1 MTSRELAALA
11 GVSQSTVSRVL
22 NGRQGVSREKQQKV
36 LEMARNYQFELDVN
50 ARGLRTKKP
59 GRVGVLLSR
68 SFIGFDV
75 NLFWATIYS
84 RLHVKLLER
93 GYTSLPI
100 YGYHGSEKEVLNRL
114 IQQKQTDRMI
124 LVSMNGFYLQEDL
137 QILFERNIP
146 FVCIYDRQERD
157 IYYPE
162 KNVKVVA
169 LDFKDAG
176 QKAGHFLY
184 QMGHRRIAVQTN
196 RLATSD
202 ISRYEGVREVLGKN
216 TVLRELPEIP
226 ESNPVTFQGG
236 YAVAKRGM
244 NILKESTAV
253 LAVNDASALGMIA
266 ALQEGGL
273 RVPEDISVVGTNNIP
288 MCTWWSPRLTTVS
301 FDTSEIAEKAVKL
314 LMEDKT
320 EKTVIVPQLVVRE
333 SVRQIDQKKGG
344 NL

>member
-36 LEMARNYQFELDVN
+36 LEMARNYRFELDVN

-124 LVSMNGFYLQEDL
+124 LVSTNGFYLQEDL

-146 FVCIYDRQERD
+146 FVLTGMRVGLGVAWSTIIGAEMLAATAGLGYLINLCRGIYRPD
-157 IYYPE
+157 II
-162 KNVKVVA
+162 
-169 LDFKDAG
+169 
-176 QKAGHFLY
+176 
-184 QMGHRRIAVQTN
+184 IASMICV
-196 RLATSD
+196 
-202 ISRYEGVREVLGKN
+202 GVIG
-216 TVLRELPEIP
+216 
-226 ESNPVTFQGG
+226 
-236 YAVAKRGM
+236 A
-244 NILKESTAV
+244 
-253 LAVNDASALGMIA
+253 ALG
-266 ALQEGGL
+266 L
-273 RVPEDISVVGTNNIP
+273 V
-288 MCTWWSPRLTTVS
+288 LTFV
-301 FDTSEIAEKAVKL
+301 EKQ
-314 LMEDKT
+314 LM
-320 EKTVIVPQLVVRE
+320 
-333 SVRQIDQKKGG
+333 KGG
-344 NL
+344 RW